1 MISLTAEAAVEI
13 KKVQAQKGIED
24 FSLKVQVV
32 GGGCEGYLYDL
43 LFVEAPDPEDRQ
55 FESEGIRLYV
65 DARALA
71 AVDGMTID
79 LGEAAYGS
87 GFIFVNP
94 KVKSACACGASFSL

>member
-1 MISLTAEAAVEI
+1 MISLTPEAALEI
-13 KKVQAQKGIED
+13 KKVQAQKGIDD
-24 FSLKVQVV
+24 FGLKVQVV

-43 LFVEAPDPEDRQ
+43 LFVEAPELGDRK
-55 FESEGIRLYV
+55 FESEGVRLFV

-79 LGEAAYGS
+79 HGEAAYGS

>member
-1 MISLTAEAAVEI
+1 MISLTAEAALEI
-13 KKVQAQKGIED
+13 KKAQTQKGIED
-24 FSLKVQVV
+24 FGLKVQVV

-43 LFVEAPDPEDRQ
+43 LFVEAPEPGDRQ
-55 FESEGIRLYV
+55 FESEGVRLFV

-79 LGEAAYGS
+79 HGEAAFGR

-94 KVKSACACGASFSL
+94 KVKSACGCGASFSL